1 MLLGRLAPRV
11 RDPFHYT
18 EGKGASPVRARCA
31 RTHSGYLK
39 AAAITQSVASSPPSS
54 SESMPSSPSH
64 WAEPKVKMDYFQ
76 KMTSTTRERY
86 GQDRYHAGSNTV
98 LVRTTL
104 HTHI

>member
-1 MLLGRLAPRV
+1 MP
-11 RDPFHYT
+11 
-18 EGKGASPVRARCA
+18 KPVRARWA
-31 RTHSGYLK
+31 PKRRRRQPTSPGEVQDGTVDDGSFVQ
-39 AAAITQSVASSPPSS
+39 AAEAAVAS
-54 SESMPSSPSH
+54 ETEEMTH

-104 HTHI
+104 HTHIQRK